1 MLRSPLALAIVLLPC
16 ATQAEEIA
24 PESLD
29 ALKSPY
35 LVGTSGRSL
44 EPRSQ
49 ATAATSVFTR
59 ADIARLKVKSLP
71 DLLARVPGMSVQQ
84 TGGRGSPTALYL
96 RGTNPSQVLV
106 LLDGMRIGQLS
117 NGLARLQYLNMQQVE
132 RVEVTRGARSSLY
145 GGNAMGGVIQVF
157 TRRGKAGL
165 DPRFD
170 FSLGDGDDSEN
181 SLGLAGGDANTRYD
195 LGMSLVELRQDRSD
209 DRDGANTDKDAYRNR
224 GLNLSLE
231 HRFAETWRA
240 GLNLLDQRGK
250 SELDGDSGAFPD
262 QPRDRFALSSTS
274 AFLQVDPSPLW
285 SSRLEAGHSEDKSR
299 VDTVYNYFT
308 TFEEYAS
315 YRDSLLWQNTLH
327 LDAANQLLLGAE
339 WTEERLRANVPL
351 EERERRNQAW
361 FFQHRYRAA
370 PFGTELGLRH
380 DQDRQFGNEDSLNAA
395 LDIDLPA
402 QTQLVL
408 SYAEGFRTPTFLE
421 LYVPKEFFPS
431 GNPDLQPERSRTW
444 EAQLRGN
451 HLGTDWSLGVY
462 RTDIRDLI
470 TDVETFD
477 PDYARTWRNVGR
489 ARINGLDIS
498 LSRELLGWT
507 TRLSAGFVDPR
518 DRETGHTLPGRSRR
532 NLALDMDRRFGE
544 YSFGFSWL
552 GVSSRYQDADNTVH
566 SPGYGRLDIRA
577 GWDLLEGL
585 KVETRVENLG
595 DNRYLEKRYADQ
607 SGFSSSPYGDALP
620 YENNDVYID
629 DPTYEARGG
638 YRDAGRRVVVSLKW
652 SPQF

>member
-1 MLRSPLALAIVLLPC
+1 M
-16 ATQAEEIA
+16 
-24 PESLD
+24 
-29 ALKSPY
+29 
-35 LVGTSGRSL
+35 
-44 EPRSQ
+44 
-49 ATAATSVFTR
+49 
-59 ADIARLKVKSLP
+59 
-71 DLLARVPGMSVQQ
+71 
-84 TGGRGSPTALYL
+84 
-96 RGTNPSQVLV
+96 
-106 LLDGMRIGQLS
+106 
-117 NGLARLQYLNMQQVE
+117 
-132 RVEVTRGARSSLY
+132 
-145 GGNAMGGVIQVF
+145 
-157 TRRGKAGL
+157 
-165 DPRFD
+165 
-170 FSLGDGDDSEN
+170 
-181 SLGLAGGDANTRYD
+181 
-195 LGMSLVELRQDRSD
+195 
-209 DRDGANTDKDAYRNR
+209 
-224 GLNLSLE
+224 
-231 HRFAETWRA
+231 
-240 GLNLLDQRGK
+240 
-250 SELDGDSGAFPD
+250 
-262 QPRDRFALSSTS
+262 
-274 AFLQVDPSPLW
+274 
-285 SSRLEAGHSEDKSR
+285 
-299 VDTVYNYFT
+299 
-308 TFEEYAS
+308 
-315 YRDSLLWQNTLH
+315 
-327 LDAANQLLLGAE
+327 
-339 WTEERLRANVPL
+339 
-351 EERERRNQAW
+351 
-361 FFQHRYRAA
+361 
-370 PFGTELGLRH
+370 
-380 DQDRQFGNEDSLNAA
+380 
-395 LDIDLPA
+395 
-402 QTQLVL
+402 L

-421 LYVPKEFFPS
+421 LYVPTEFFPS

-477 PDYARTWRNVGR
+477 PDYVRTWRNVGR

-532 NLALDMDRRFGE
+532 NLALDVDRRFGE